1 MNTNLVEALRV
12 LSEPFSPDA
21 IKTRAGGG
29 GKRLSYVEAH
39 TVIRRLNRLH
49 EFGLTW
55 DWAVTHEDVKKLG
68 EGEDLMVVRGVL
80 SIPGMGSRE
89 GYGVQRISARGGED
103 LVKGASSDALKK
115 AATLF
120 GVGLDLYGP
129 DYEEEQEQQK
139 PRPQAQRPAP
149 VAAREAAPRAE
160 ERARA
165 QSEASAVVDPLEVA
179 MRAFANEAGREVAAN
194 PGDPQSRPS
203 RTKMERLAAS
213 LCAGV
218 IPTSTAAWVEALA
231 ALRDRKARAMG
242 GVD

>member
-1 MNTNLVEALRV
+1 MSTSIADALRV

-21 IKTRAGGG
+21 VKMRSGGG

-55 DWAVTHEDVKKLG
+55 DWVVTHEDVKKVG
-68 EGEDLMVVRGVL
+68 EGEELMVVRGVL
-80 SIPGMGSRE
+80 TIPGMGSRE

-120 GVGLDLYGP
+120 GVGLELYGP
-129 DYEEEQEQQK
+129 DYEEDQEK
-139 PRPQAQRPAP
+139 PRQQAQRPQPAP
-149 VAAREAAPRAE
+149 PAPAAQVE

-165 QSEASAVVDPLEVA
+165 RATENDALTDAKV
-179 MRAFANEAGREVAAN
+179 AFAEEAGREVKTN
-194 PGDPQSRPS
+194 PDDPQSRAS
-203 RTKMERLAAS
+203 MAKMQRLAAS
-213 LCAGV
+213 LLSGA
-218 IPTSTAAWVEALA
+218 IPETAQEWQQATV
-231 ALRDRKARAMG
+231 ALRARNDQAMG